1 MMHSV
6 EFTRNFVELTNS
18 QQYTLSIRV
27 TSGGFCFCVLD
38 NTSRQFIFFK
48 NKAFDSLNTSE
59 IEQLINADLI
69 FNYPYKKI
77 IITYGGQ
84 SYSLMPYELFDA
96 NKATEIL
103 SFNQS
108 LQTGETVK
116 HEQVLKTNIINIYSI
131 PENLLQFLSRKFPD
145 ASILHQ
151 STVLISDAIRQ
162 SQEQQAKQLHIDVHA
177 DFFYATIVDNG
188 NLILSNSFTYENTA
202 EFAYFVLNLFS
213 KFDLNQDETHLFF
226 SGNISKTGDEV
237 DMLKNYIGKII
248 FAEVSG
254 YSFIPQ
260 FQELPHHEL
269 SKLFASCEL

>member
-1 MMHSV
+1 MHSV

-38 NTSRQFIFFK
+38 NAARQFIFFK
-48 NKAFDSLNTSE
+48 NKAFDSLDVAQ
-59 IEQLINADLI
+59 IEQLVNADPI

-77 IITYGGQ
+77 IIAYGGQ
-84 SYSLMPYELFDA
+84 SYSLMPSELFDA
-96 NKATEIL
+96 DKAKDII

-108 LQTGETVK
+108 LQTGETVR
-116 HEQVLKTNIINIYSI
+116 HEQLLKTNIINIYSI
-131 PENLLQFLSRKFPD
+131 PENLLHFLTRKFPD
-145 ASILHQ
+145 ATIFHQ
-151 STVLISDAIRQ
+151 STILISDAIRQ
-162 SQEQQAKQLHIDVHA
+162 SQEQQAKQLHIDVHTE
-177 DFFYATIVDNG
+177 FFYATIVDNG
-188 NLILSNSFTYENTA
+188 KLILSNSFTYENAT

-213 KFDLNQDETHLFF
+213 KFELDQDNTSVFF
-226 SGNISKTGDEV
+226 SGNISQIGDEV
-237 DMLKNYIGKII
+237 GILKNYIRHIL

-254 YSFIPQ
+254 YSFISQ